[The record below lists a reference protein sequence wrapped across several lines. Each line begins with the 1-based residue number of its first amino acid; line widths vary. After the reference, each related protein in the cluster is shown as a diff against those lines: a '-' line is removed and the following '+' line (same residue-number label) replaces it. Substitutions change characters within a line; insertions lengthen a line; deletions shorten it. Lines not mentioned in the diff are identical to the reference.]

1 MQISDYDNLLWLESV
16 LVVETLLHQS
26 VGSFPKESQKHIEGD
41 SNNSMHH
48 YYYKHCIFFI
58 KMVHPVQLLSTTRRV
73 DLSLQK
79 SSLMVL
85 IYLKSISISKIN
97 LHSRFTGN

>member
-1 MQISDYDNLLWLESV
+1 M
-16 LVVETLLHQS
+16 
-26 VGSFPKESQKHIEGD
+26 
-41 SNNSMHH
+41 H

-85 IYLKSISISKIN
+85 IYLKAFKFLKLTFIHDSREI
-97 LHSRFTGN
+97 HSREQLVKKLSTSFHL